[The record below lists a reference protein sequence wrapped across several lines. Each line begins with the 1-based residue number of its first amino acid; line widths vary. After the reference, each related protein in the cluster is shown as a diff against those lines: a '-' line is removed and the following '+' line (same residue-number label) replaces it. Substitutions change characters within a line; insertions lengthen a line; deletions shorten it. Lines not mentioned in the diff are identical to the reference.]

1 MAPIMRKM
9 RRVLREKFP
18 PPDKIKLHNG
28 ETIYGLVISPQFAGK
43 DFEDRYDMIWDHVNQ
58 RMTRD
63 ERKKL
68 TVLFALTP
76 EEQATR
82 AKMHSHA

>member
-1 MAPIMRKM
+1 MRKL

-18 PPDKIKLHNG
+18 SPDEIKLHNG
-28 ETIYGLVISPQFAGK
+28 ETVYGVVISPQFDGK
-43 DFEDRYDMIWDHVNQ
+43 DFEDRYDMIWDHVNE

-63 ERKKL
+63 ERKQI

-76 EEQATR
+76 EEQAMR
-82 AKMHSHA
+82 EEMNASG